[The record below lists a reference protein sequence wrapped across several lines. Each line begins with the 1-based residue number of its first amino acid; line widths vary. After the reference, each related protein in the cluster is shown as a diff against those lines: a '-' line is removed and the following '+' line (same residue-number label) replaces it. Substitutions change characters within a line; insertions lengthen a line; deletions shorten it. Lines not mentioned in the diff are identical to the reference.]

1 MLFDSVC
8 IATGFSHYRL
18 ILLVALSD
26 SIHHSTSRVTTTT
39 DFRGETPKEPS
50 QAGLIVLSSQRRSL
64 SRPDDD
70 LRTTQAGK
78 TGRTKDEH
86 VHTMVAP
93 ATYSL
98 ALSYEGVGGKGTEH
112 WAYFLA
118 RTLHELRTGEKYQTA
133 FEIEPEGVISHA

>member
-1 MLFDSVC
+1 MQPLPC
-8 IATGFSHYRL
+8 PHIQCW
-18 ILLVALSD
+18 LLCCTTP
-26 SIHHSTSRVTTTT
+26 IRRVSNAAC
-39 DFRGETPKEPS
+39 GSE
-50 QAGLIVLSSQRRSL
+50 G
-64 SRPDDD
+64 
-70 LRTTQAGK
+70 
-78 TGRTKDEH
+78 TGRRVQAHKFCTLGQRLTSDL
-86 VHTMVAP
+86 TMVAP